1 MSVEKEL
8 LKVKRRLRYF
18 DRSSVLIEID
28 RFLSEHPEHSVE
40 RFRRLPFL
48 SFLVVEWLFEVT
60 PHKSTRVASKKDVYW
75 FVNRLFELNGKTTA
89 EEICFWE
96 IGNTEIDKSFP
107 TTMVA
112 RRGR

>member
-8 LKVKRRLRYF
+8 LKIKRRLRYF
-18 DRSSVLIEID
+18 DRFSVLIEIE

-40 RFRRLPFL
+40 RFQRLPFL

-60 PHKSTRVASKKDVYW
+60 PNKSTRVATKRDVYW

-89 EEICFWE
+89 
-96 IGNTEIDKSFP
+96 GNNSDSLILFMRP
-107 TTMVA
+107 LINNQF
-112 RRGR
+112 